1 MNKNR
6 KFLLTG
12 LLLIPFLTTFSQIKV
27 CNLLTENLINPIGLD
42 TRPRFSW
49 QLTSDQR
56 NVMQTAYELRVSNNI
71 SDLSKEKKLIWQS
84 KKTLSD
90 SSVYVRYKGPDLQSG
105 TRYYWQVRVWDNHG
119 RVSGWSQVAFWQ
131 TALLSVNEWKAKW
144 IMQDTVKFANSDA
157 CPLFHKTFTAGKKIQ
172 SATAYI
178 SALGLYEAQ
187 INGKRIGDAFLT
199 PGWTDYRKRIQ
210 YQVYDITENM
220 IPGNNAIGVTL
231 GNGWYAGFIGWAKHN
246 HEYGKNIAILFQL
259 EIKYTDGTSQVI
271 VSDESWKSS
280 TGSILSSEIYHGE
293 TIDNR
298 YEKEGWT
305 MPGYD
310 DSKWGLVNILKVPG
324 KNLIATYNEPVRKH
338 EQFKPVKIFR
348 P

>member
-105 TRYYWQVRVWDNHG
+105 TRYYWQVTGFWLE
-119 RVSGWSQVAFWQ
+119 SG
-131 TALLSVNEWKAKW
+131 
-144 IMQDTVKFANSDA
+144 
-157 CPLFHKTFTAGKKIQ
+157 C
-172 SATAYI
+172 
-178 SALGLYEAQ
+178 
-187 INGKRIGDAFLT
+187 
-199 PGWTDYRKRIQ
+199 
-210 YQVYDITENM
+210 
-220 IPGNNAIGVTL
+220 
-231 GNGWYAGFIGWAKHN
+231 
-246 HEYGKNIAILFQL
+246 ILA
-259 EIKYTDGTSQVI
+259 D
-271 VSDESWKSS
+271 SS
-280 TGSILSSEIYHGE
+280 TF
-293 TIDNR
+293 
-298 YEKEGWT
+298 
-305 MPGYD
+305 
-310 DSKWGLVNILKVPG
+310 SK
-324 KNLIATYNEPVRKH
+324 
-338 EQFKPVKIFR
+338 
-348 P
+348 